1 MAENPK
7 ASDESKPQKPTEQS
21 KPQPS
26 KQEDFSVRRVM
37 VGDSAEVF
45 RKKDK

>member
-1 MAENPK
+1 MAENTK
-7 ASDESKPQKPTEQS
+7 ASDEGKPQKPAEQS

-37 VGDSAEVF
+37 VGDSAEML
-45 RKKDK
+45 RKNNK

>member
-1 MAENPK
+1 MSESTNPTG
-7 ASDESKPQKPTEQS
+7 ESKSQKPAEQS
-21 KPQPS
+21 KPEPS

-37 VGDSAEVF
+37 VGDSAEGL